1 MKDRAARAAVGP
13 SLTLGPLTPLLG
25 ARDKRKRRGRMTRKV
40 FWQDP
45 YLTDLDTNITSVKG
59 NDITVEKTIF

>member
-25 ARDKRKRRGRMTRKV
+25 TRDKRKRGDRMTRKV

-45 YLTDLDTNITSVKG
+45 YLTDLDTNITSVKS